1 MEEVTVMLGFP
12 ECTGLRMWILEKR
25 QEKAPEAVEPASA
38 KVWR

>member
-12 ECTGLRMWILEKR
+12 ECMGLQRQILEKR
-25 QEKAPEAVEPASA
+25 QEKAPEAVEPVSA